1 MVRKDSLIMKA
12 GIRWIKQQMNDKRFR
27 VLVIAGVA
35 AGMILCAE
43 FLLFSYSIPK
53 ILRYLILLES
63 MFLIAWIDQ
72 RKRRIP
78 NKILLAMLAARTVIL
93 TIEWLLVPSMG
104 MALLI
109 SSIIGMLLGGGM
121 FLLAHFLSRGGVGMG
136 DVKLFAVI
144 GWYVGGSSVMPLVF
158 LTAVVSAVYSIVM
171 LILKKVKLKE
181 EIPFAPFVLA
191 GTILTMAL
199 GM

>member
-1 MVRKDSLIMKA
+1 MKA

-27 VLVIAGVA
+27 ILAVAGVIAGIV
-35 AGMILCAE
+35 LCAE
-43 FLLFSYSIPK
+43 FVLFSYSVPK

-78 NKILLAMLAARTVIL
+78 NKILLAMLAARIVIL
-93 TIEWLLVPSMG
+93 IVEWLLVPSMG
-104 MALLI
+104 MSLLI
-109 SSIIGMLLGGGM
+109 SSAFGMLLGGGM

-136 DVKLFAVI
+136 DVKLFAVT
-144 GWYVGGSSVMPLVF
+144 GWYVGAGSIMPLVF
-158 LTAVVSAVYSIVM
+158 LTALISAAYSIVM
-171 LILKKVKLKE
+171 LLLKKIKLKE

>member
-12 GIRWIKQQMNDKRFR
+12 GIRWIKQQMNDKRFCILA
-27 VLVIAGVA
+27 VAGVIAGIV
-35 AGMILCAE
+35 LCAE
-43 FLLFSYSIPK
+43 FVLFSYSVPK

-78 NKILLAMLAARTVIL
+78 NKILLAMLAARIVIL
-93 TIEWLLVPSMG
+93 IVEWLLVPSMG
-104 MALLI
+104 MSLLI
-109 SSIIGMLLGGGM
+109 SSAFGMLLGGGM

-136 DVKLFAVI
+136 DVKLFAVT
-144 GWYVGGSSVMPLVF
+144 GWYVGAGSIMPLVF
-158 LTAVVSAVYSIVM
+158 LTALISAAYSIVM
-171 LILKKVKLKE
+171 LLLKKIKLKE

>member
-1 MVRKDSLIMKA
+1 MVGKDSLRMEA
-12 GIRWIKQQMNDKRFR
+12 GLQWIKRQMSDKRFR
-27 VLVIAGVA
+27 ILAVSGII

-43 FLLFSYSIPK
+43 FQLFSYSVPK

-78 NKILLAMLAARTVIL
+78 NKILLAMLAARIL
-93 TIEWLLVPSMG
+93 ILAIEWLSVPSMG
-104 MALLI
+104 MAILI
-109 SSIIGMLLGGGM
+109 SSIFGMLLGGGM

-144 GWYVGGSSVMPLVF
+144 GWYVGSGSIMPLVF

-171 LILKKVKLKE
+171 LILKKIKLKE

>member
-1 MVRKDSLIMKA
+1 MKA
-12 GIRWIKQQMNDKRFR
+12 GIRWIKQQMNDKRFCILA
-27 VLVIAGVA
+27 VAGVIAGIV
-35 AGMILCAE
+35 LCAE
-43 FLLFSYSIPK
+43 FVLFSYSVPK

-78 NKILLAMLAARTVIL
+78 NKILLAMLAARIVIL
-93 TIEWLLVPSMG
+93 IVEWLLVPSIG
-104 MALLI
+104 MSLLI
-109 SSIIGMLLGGGM
+109 SSAFGMLLGGGM

-136 DVKLFAVI
+136 DVKLFAVT
-144 GWYVGGSSVMPLVF
+144 GWYVGAGSIMPLVF
-158 LTAVVSAVYSIVM
+158 LTALISAAYSIVM
-171 LILKKVKLKE
+171 LLLKKIKLKE

>member
-1 MVRKDSLIMKA
+1 MKA
-12 GIRWIKQQMNDKRFR
+12 GIRWIKQQMNDKRFCILA
-27 VLVIAGVA
+27 VAGVIAGIV
-35 AGMILCAE
+35 LCAE
-43 FLLFSYSIPK
+43 FVLFSYSVPK

-78 NKILLAMLAARTVIL
+78 NKILLAMLAARIVIL
-93 TIEWLLVPSMG
+93 IVEWLLVPSMG
-104 MALLI
+104 MSLLI
-109 SSIIGMLLGGGM
+109 SSAFGMLLGGGM

-136 DVKLFAVI
+136 DVKLFAVT
-144 GWYVGGSSVMPLVF
+144 GWYVGAGSIMPLVF
-158 LTAVVSAVYSIVM
+158 LTALISAAYSIVM
-171 LILKKVKLKE
+171 LLLKKIKLKE

>member
-1 MVRKDSLIMKA
+1 MEA
-12 GIRWIKQQMNDKRFR
+12 GLLWIKQQLNNKRFR
-27 VLVIAGVA
+27 ILALTGVIAGIV
-35 AGMILCAE
+35 LCAE
-43 FLLFSYSIPK
+43 FLLFSYSVPK
-53 ILRYLILLES
+53 ILRYLILLET

-72 RKRRIP
+72 RERRIP
-78 NKILLAMLAARTVIL
+78 NKILLGMLTVRMLIL
-93 TIEWLLVPSMG
+93 AFEWALVPSMG

-109 SSIIGMLLGGGM
+109 SSVLGMLLGGGM

-144 GWYVGGSSVMPLVF
+144 GWYVGGGSIMALVF
-158 LTAVVSAVYSIVM
+158 LTALVSAVYSIAM
-171 LILKKVKLKE
+171 LILKKIKLKE
-181 EIPFAPFVLA
+181 EIPFAPFVLV

>member
-1 MVRKDSLIMKA
+1 MEA
-12 GIRWIKQQMNDKRFR
+12 GLQWIKRQMSDKRFR
-27 VLVIAGVA
+27 ILAVSGII

-43 FLLFSYSIPK
+43 FQLFSYSVPK

-78 NKILLAMLAARTVIL
+78 NKILLAMLAARIL
-93 TIEWLLVPSMG
+93 ILAIEWLSVPSMG
-104 MALLI
+104 MAILI
-109 SSIIGMLLGGGM
+109 SSIFGMLLGGGM

-144 GWYVGGSSVMPLVF
+144 GWYVGSGSIMPLVF

-171 LILKKVKLKE
+171 LILKKIKLKE